1 MHTGDYYTRLG
12 VGPQASTRQIKAAY
26 RRLALEHHPDRNRDN
41 PAEAEIMK
49 QLNEAYAVLSNPVKR
64 REYDALRQQFGSS
77 GHSRY
82 RDAHSQQDI
91 FSGSDINAVFEEM
104 ARAFGFRGFEDIFR
118 DFYGQEFQRFEFRRP
133 RASVRGFVFRRSFPP
148 GRERTPSA
156 PAIGLLNRI
165 ARSAFQKL
173 SGIELPEPG
182 AHIKDRIYLDRPIA
196 EAGGA
201 YAYYLQE
208 RFKKLIVQIPPGV
221 RDRQRIRLAGMGHTG
236 KAGGS
241 PGDLFLEVRLHRPFL
256 KRLMQSLFKFFK
268 PAA

>member
-1 MHTGDYYTRLG
+1 MPTDDYYTRLG

-26 RRLALEHHPDRNRDN
+26 RRLALEHHPDRNRDH

-82 RDAHSQQDI
+82 RNAHSQQDI

-118 DFYGQEFQRFEFRRP
+118 DFYGQEYQRFEFRRP
-133 RASVRGFVFRRSFPP
+133 RASVRGFVLKRSF
-148 GRERTPSA
+148 TP
-156 PAIGLLNRI
+156 GLLNRI
-165 ARSAFQKL
+165 VRSAVHRL
-173 SGIELPEPG
+173 SGIELPESG
-182 AHIKDRIYLDRPIA
+182 AHIQDRVYLDRSFA
-196 EAGGA
+196 AAGGA
-201 YAYYLQE
+201 YAYYLRE
-208 RFKKLIVQIPPGV
+208 HAKKLIVQIPPGV
-221 RDRQRIRLAGMGHTG
+221 REGQRIRLAGMGQAG
-236 KAGGS
+236 KAGGD

-256 KRLMQSLFKFFK
+256 QRLKQVFSRFFT
-268 PAA
+268 PNA